1 MPATPE
7 ALLEFLNQARTPYHA
22 AEAVTSRLRH
32 AGYVELS
39 EREPWSLEPGM
50 RAYVIRAGAS
60 VVAFEVGSK
69 PPSEAG
75 NLIIGAHTDSPNL
88 RLKPNYELRGHRL
101 FSVSVEPYG
110 GLLLHSWL
118 DRPLGLAGRVVTT
131 SGETVLVSF
140 DRALLTLP
148 SLAIHLQRD
157 VNQQGL
163 VLNPQQHL
171 RPLLGL
177 DSDGA
182 APHPLRELVTST
194 LTEALGQQLGSGAT
208 ISTFDLC
215 LFDVTTAAFVG
226 DKSAFVASGRLDN
239 LVSAY
244 AGLEALLAEHPASEA
259 TRVFVL
265 YDHEEVGSR
274 SFGGAQSTLLGDVL
288 TRMAHRLAPTD
299 PEASFRAMAASLLLS
314 ADMAHAVHPN
324 YAEKHDDLNRP
335 ALGAGP
341 VLKTNAGQSYATDAV
356 SAAAISAAATR
367 AELELQRFVTR
378 SDLPC
383 GSTIGPL
390 AAARQGIR
398 TVDVGNP
405 MLGMHSC
412 RELCA
417 SSDVTPYARLMTEW
431 YRTTIEHRPRS

>member
-7 ALLEFLNQARTPYHA
+7 ALLEFLNRAKTPYHA
-22 AEAVTSRLRH
+22 AETVAGRLRE
-32 AGYVELS
+32 AGYVELA

-50 RAYVIRAGAS
+50 RAYVLRAGAS
-60 VVAFEVGSK
+60 VVAFEVGTK

-75 NLIIGAHTDSPNL
+75 FLVIGAHTDSPNL
-88 RLKPNYELRGHRL
+88 RLKPNFELRGNRL
-101 FSVSVEPYG
+101 FGVSVEPYG

-131 SGETVLVSF
+131 TGETVLVSI

-177 DSDGA
+177 DADGA

-194 LTEALGQQLGSGAT
+194 LNEAIGQQLGSSAT
-208 ISTFDLC
+208 ISAFDLR

-226 DKSAFVASGRLDN
+226 QNDAFVASGRLDN
-239 LVSAY
+239 LVSAHV
-244 AGLEALLAEHPASEA
+244 GLEALLDVHPAIES
-259 TRVFVL
+259 TRVFVV

-274 SFGGAQSTLLGDVL
+274 SYGGAQSTLLGDVL
-288 TRMAHRLAPTD
+288 GRVAQRLAPSD
-299 PEASFRAMAASLLLS
+299 PEAIFRAMAASLLLS
-314 ADMAHAVHPN
+314 ADMAHALHPN
-324 YAEKHDDLNRP
+324 YADKHDDLNRP
-335 ALGAGP
+335 LLGSGP

-356 SAAAISAAATR
+356 SAAAIAAAAKR

-417 SSDVTPYARLMTEW
+417 ASDVPLYGRLMTEW
-431 YRTTIEHRPRS
+431 YRTTIEHRSRS